1 MDEVNLSSTWQ
12 IETNRMLFIELKA
25 SMQVI
30 KFNSKLTKLIKASH
44 MSFMDENK
52 LRVIMHSSDR
62 INSNLNKLIK
72 AS

>member
-1 MDEVNLSSTWQ
+1 MDEVNLNLTSQ
-12 IETNRMLFIELKA
+12 IEANCMLFIELKV

-62 INSNLNKLIK
+62 INSNLNKLIE